1 MAGLPLTDEELALWE
16 ALEEA
21 SGVQQLVGFVPLVT
35 PWYQEPKHLEPLAD
49 LFYRADRDGKVR
61 ALSSTPPQHGKTES
75 MLHWIV
81 WYLLR
86 NPTHTVAY
94 VSYEAGIAQKKSR
107 VAREIA
113 DRAGLALDANTR
125 AAAYWR
131 TKQGGGFL
139 ATGVGGPLTGFRV
152 DLLVIDDPHKNR
164 VEAESS
170 VFQERALGWAT
181 STAFTRLS
189 PRASVIVNMA
199 RWADGDLIGRL
210 YEEAEV
216 EGGWEQVNLEAIVDE
231 GLSTEHALAESIKP
245 LEWLKEQRRLLGPY
259 DWASLYCGHPQP
271 RGGALFKDPT
281 YYRMFAEIAGAR
293 LAIGCDPAASAKTS
307 ADHSAICVV
316 GAVGDGIDQKV
327 YVLEVWRGQ
336 VEIPALVEKLREM
349 QEKWRCPVYIESQ
362 GGFKAVAQ
370 TLRSI
375 GAAGKGG
382 KPDDPKDQLRIVEV
396 SATTDKFIRALPVSA
411 AWNDGRVFLPYDEEP
426 WKPEFI
432 REVKKFT
439 GKGDK
444 QDDQVD
450 AMSHAFR
457 AVDRRVPD
465 IRRGVSPANR
475 GVRK

>member
-1 MAGLPLTDEELALWE
+1 MSGQPLSPEELALWSL
-16 ALEEA
+16 LEEA
-21 SGVQQLVGFVPLVT
+21 SGVRQLTGFVPLVT
-35 PWYQEPKHLEPLAD
+35 PWYREPEHLEPLAD
-49 LFYRADRDGKVR
+49 LFWRADRDGKVR

-94 VSYEAGIAQKKSR
+94 VSYEAGIAQRKSR
-107 VAREIA
+107 TAREIA
-113 DRAGLALDANTR
+113 ERAGLSLDANTR
-125 AAAYWR
+125 AASYWR
-131 TKQGGGFL
+131 TTEGGGLL
-139 ATGVGGPLTGFRV
+139 ATGIGGPLTGFRV

-164 VEAESS
+164 VEAESTTY
-170 VFQERALGWAT
+170 QMRALDWARAV
-181 STAFTRLS
+181 AFTRLT
-189 PRASVIVNMA
+189 PTASVIVNMA
-199 RWADGDLIGRL
+199 RWSDGDLIGRL
-210 YEEAEV
+210 
-216 EGGWEQVNLEAIVDE
+216 GGETEIAWEQVNLEAILDE
-231 GLSTEHALAESIKP
+231 GTANERALCEEIKP

-271 RGGALFKDPT
+271 RGGALFKDPV
-281 YYRMFAEIAGAR
+281 YYRMFSEIGGAR

-349 QEKWRCPVYIESQ
+349 QEKWRCPVFIESQ

-375 GAAGKGG
+375 GASGKKGT
-382 KPDDPKDQLRIVEV
+382 DDEKDQLRIVEV
-396 SATTDKFIRALPVSA
+396 SATSDKFIRALPVSA
-411 AWNDGRVFLPYDEEP
+411 AWNDGRVLLPHDDAD

-450 AMSHAFR
+450 ALAHAFK
-457 AVDRRVPD
+457 AVDRRATEAK
-465 IRRGVSPANR
+465 RGVGR
-475 GVRK
+475 EKYGRK